1 VLVDEH
7 PVLRAGLARALES
20 EHAFRVVGEAG
31 TGREALEQVEV
42 KRPGI
47 VVLDVDLPDV
57 PGLDLLPEL
66 VRKARTGARILIL
79 STCDDAHC
87 VEQAFDR
94 GAHGYLLKDAAV
106 RELLAAITALAAG
119 NRYVYPPLG
128 ARLADVASREPT
140 DPLNVR
146 ERAIARL
153 LGLGHTNQE
162 VAASMF
168 LSVRTVETHR
178 ANLMAKLGLSAR
190 SELTRWTL
198 EQGLLDDRSS
208 TSSVGW

>member
-1 VLVDEH
+1 
-7 PVLRAGLARALES
+7 
-20 EHAFRVVGEAG
+20 VVGEAG

-57 PGLDLLPEL
+57 PGLELIPEL
-66 VRKARTGARILIL
+66 VRKARDARLLIL
-79 STCDDAHC
+79 STCDEADC
-87 VEQAFDR
+87 VEQAFEL
-94 GAHGYLLKDAAV
+94 GAHGYLLKDAAE
-106 RELLAAITALAAG
+106 RELLAAVTALAGG

-128 ARLADVASREPT
+128 ASLADAASREPN
-140 DPLNVR
+140 DPLSCR
-146 ERAIARL
+146 ERALARL

-178 ANLMAKLGLSAR
+178 AHLMEKLGLGAR

-198 EQGLLDDRSS
+198 EQGLLDERSGS
-208 TSSVGW
+208 HAIR